1 MTYVRVATRGIAE
14 AAFQLQ
20 SVDEAPAPPGEVGIW
35 QRYVITQGVNTIV
48 GTRSGLR
55 AEVSLVAAG
64 FVDRLNARF
73 AKRQARQPA
82 R

>member
-1 MTYVRVATRGIAE
+1 MTYVRVATRGAAE
-14 AAFQLQ
+14 ATYQLQ
-20 SVDEAPAPPGEVGIW
+20 SVDEAPAPPGQVGIW
-35 QRYVITQGVNTIV
+35 QRYVITQGGNTIV
-48 GTRSGLR
+48 GMRAGLP

-73 AKRQARQPA
+73 LKQQARQPA